1 MAQSR
6 NTKKLFNYAYGI
18 GASIVI
24 LGALFKIQHW
34 TGGSEMLTIGMF
46 VEAAVFFLSAFESI
60 EEDLDWSLVY
70 PELSGGNLRDKD
82 KKQAREA
89 QSLLSQKLDEMLKD
103 AKLDAGLLQS
113 LGDSIQNFKGAAEN
127 IAPAVDSIAAT
138 NKYSEQLVG
147 GYLSIASGLIL
158 FVSIMS
164 SNFYIIV
171 IGVLLFG
178 FGTANFIAVIYRQAI
193 RITDEPINLTVANL
207 VTLGFSGFIFGPALV
222 GYLAEFLSLTFNMY
236 LLSVVWGLNGVALLI
251 MMRRLGYK

>member
-34 TGGSEMLTIGMF
+34 SGGSEMLTIGMF

-138 NKYSEQLVG
+138 NKYSEQLSMAAAQMESLNSLYKVQ
-147 GYLSIASGLIL
+147 LESTS
-158 FVSIMS
+158 
-164 SNFYIIV
+164 
-171 IGVLLFG
+171 
-178 FGTANFIAVIYRQAI
+178 RQA
-193 RITDEPINLTVANL
+193 EVNQQVADNANKL
-207 VTLGFSGFIFGPALV
+207 KEQM
-222 GYLAEFLSLTFNMY
+222 EFLTEN
-236 LLSVVWGLNGVALLI
+236 LSNLNGVYGGMLSA
-251 MMRRLGYK
+251 MAPKS